1 MDESELEARLRRRL
15 HQRFDGSRASDGL
28 RDAVVA
34 SLAGQP
40 PAARRRLTPG
50 TMFAGSRQLLA
61 VAAVIVI
68 VVVATIAIFGREGS
82 VGSPLPSASPSATPS
97 SLPSAS
103 PSGSAQASGSVTA
116 SASANPTG
124 PVGSVPPISRTAW
137 SGLDLHQL
145 AGAPELAMV
154 VPWSGGYVAITG
166 SSSSALA
173 GASISRD
180 GRAWVQLPTATFGLD
195 DPTHNTFVIGG
206 TACGS
211 GVLIVGKDG
220 SGNGTLWFSADGQV
234 WRQEALPGGII
245 SQVRGAFIAGSPAG
259 AVVANESG
267 PAVDVTTD
275 CSSWR
280 RVTLSGPAT
289 AQITAVAAVG
299 TGYVALDDS
308 SQAPASEPR
317 AWWSSD
323 GVTWSAATVQAAP
336 GHDFNLVWVGAGGLV
351 AQSHSGGA
359 PGAAAVWS
367 SVDGHAWAI
376 SPKSD
381 PLGVSVSGEGQ
392 GNPAGSLA
400 GDGTRFLAWG
410 SQGDDPANP
419 TEYLTSSDGAHWTQL
434 AITGHLPTGLP
445 GAYQVFLVR
454 DGILV
459 SGDAGTWFGAAVTK

>member
-15 HQRFDGSRASDGL
+15 QERFDGGRASARL
-28 RDAVVA
+28 REAVVA
-34 SLAGQP
+34 SMAGQA
-40 PAARRRLTPG
+40 PATRRRLTPG
-50 TMFAGSRQLLA
+50 ALFAGSRQLFA

-97 SLPSAS
+97 TSAS
-103 PSGSAQASGSVTA
+103 PSGSVTA
-116 SASANPTG
+116 SAAANPTG
-124 PVGSVPPISRTAW
+124 PGGSVPPISTTAW
-137 SGLDLHQL
+137 SGLDLQQL
-145 AGAPELAMV
+145 AGAPEVSMV
-154 VPWSGGYVAITG
+154 VPWSGGYVAIAG
-166 SSSSALA
+166 SSSSGQV

-180 GRAWVQLPTATFGLD
+180 GRAWVQLPASTFGLD

-211 GVLIVGKDG
+211 GVLIVGEDA
-220 SGNGTLWFSADGQV
+220 SGNGTLWYSGDGQA
-234 WRQEALPGGII
+234 WRQEALPGGIV
-245 SQVRGAFIAGSPAG
+245 SQVRGAFIAGSPTG

-280 RVTLSGPAT
+280 RVALSGPAT

-308 SQAPASEPR
+308 SQAAASEPR
-317 AWWSSD
+317 AWRSSD

-336 GHDFNLVWVGAGGLV
+336 GHDFNLVWAGAGGLV

-376 SPKSD
+376 SPKTD

-419 TEYLTSSDGAHWTQL
+419 TEYLTSFDGAQWAKL
-434 AITGHLPTGLP
+434 AITGDLPTGLP
-445 GAYQVFLVR
+445 GAYQVFLMR
-454 DGILV
+454 DGILI
-459 SGDAGTWFGAAVTK
+459 SGDAGTWFGTAVTK

>member
-15 HQRFDGSRASDGL
+15 HQRFDGGRASNGL
-28 RDAVVA
+28 RDAVIA
-34 SLAGQP
+34 SLSGQP

-50 TMFAGSRQLLA
+50 TLFAGSRQLFA
-61 VAAVIVI
+61 VAAIIVI

-97 SLPSAS
+97 TSASPSAS
-103 PSGSAQASGSVTA
+103 PSGSAPAP
-116 SASANPTG
+116 ASANPTG
-124 PVGSVPPISRTAW
+124 PEGSVPPISTTAW
-137 SGLDLHQL
+137 SGLDLQQL

-166 SSSSALA
+166 SSSSAQA

-180 GRAWVQLPTATFGLD
+180 GRAWVQLPASTFGLD

-206 TACGS
+206 TACGT
-211 GVLIVGKDG
+211 GVLIVGADA
-220 SGNGTLWFSADGQV
+220 SGNGTLWYSGDGQA

-267 PAVDVTTD
+267 PAIDVTTD

-280 RVTLSGPAT
+280 RVALPGPTT
-289 AQITAVAAVG
+289 AQVTAVAVVG

-308 SQAPASEPR
+308 SQAPASQPR

-323 GVTWSAATVQAAP
+323 GITWSAATVQAAL
-336 GHDFNLVWVGAGGLV
+336 GHDFSVVWAGSGGLIASSHAGGT
-351 AQSHSGGA
+351 
-359 PGAAAVWS
+359 PGAEALWS
-367 SVDGHAWAI
+367 SVDGHAWTI
-376 SPKSD
+376 NPKVD
-381 PLGVSVSGEGQ
+381 PLGVTVSGAGQ
-392 GNPAGSLA
+392 GFPAGSLT

-410 SQGDDPANP
+410 SRGDDPAKP
-419 TEYLTSSDGAHWTQL
+419 TEYLTSSDGTHWTQL
-434 AITGHLPTGLP
+434 AITGDLPTGLP
-445 GAYQVFLVR
+445 GAYQVLLLR
-454 DGILV
+454 DGILI